1 MALNENIKVKM
12 PEHCVKVP
20 KNGTTYIQ
28 YTVRAYRNKQGKPTS
43 ERIAIGK
50 LDEETGMLIPNRNYY
65 EMFEKKDP
73 DAAPE
78 FVRSDGVYRLFSNIC
93 KKLGIESTLKQLYP
107 EQWSRI
113 LTVSQYM
120 LTEGN
125 VMYYLPDWQDETV
138 SYEKGR
144 MRDQDISK
152 LFADIDDEGRS
163 MFFRAWIKKAYHGE
177 YLAYDVT
184 SISSYGKGI
193 EDLEWGYNRDKEILP
208 QVNLAMYYGEDT
220 KLPLYYRVYPG
231 SITDKTHL
239 KYMLEDNEFLD
250 VKKVK
255 YVMDRGFYSAENLR
269 FITEQGHRF
278 VIAMPESLKYVQE
291 LISKHRAELINRSE
305 CHLGI
310 GMIYGKAYETTELGF
325 RMRVHLYYDPQK
337 VAADSE
343 RLYSELEKIE
353 NELKQMEEPPDRK
366 LHYDKY
372 FFINRSKDG
381 KLGYIRNHKAID
393 EALSMCGFFVIG
405 ETDFKKTSAEILE
418 IYRRRDVVEK
428 SFDNLKNS
436 LDMRRLYVQ
445 NRNTADGKLFCAFIA
460 LIVHSFMRN
469 HLAEYMQ
476 THKLTFERILLELKK
491 SKQIFSPK
499 YPSGSR
505 PINPPSKTFRDIF
518 LQCLGEV
525 VC

>member
-1 MALNENIKVKM
+1 MALNEKIKVKM

-28 YTVRAYRNKQGKPTS
+28 YTVRAYRNEKGKPTS

-50 LDEETGMLIPNRNYY
+50 LDTETGMLIPNRNYY
-65 EMFEKKDP
+65 EIFEKKDP
-73 DAAPE
+73 DALPE
-78 FVRSDGVYRLFSNIC
+78 LVRSNGVYRLFSEIC
-93 KKLGIESTLKQLYP
+93 KKTGIESLLKQVYP
-107 EQWSRI
+107 ERWKQI
-113 LTVSQYM
+113 LTVAQYM

-138 SYEKGR
+138 SYETER
-144 MRDQDISK
+144 LNDQEISR
-152 LFADIDDEGRS
+152 LFADLDEEGRP
-163 MFFRAWIKKAYHGE
+163 MFFRAWLKQTYHGE

-184 SISSYGKGI
+184 SISSYGRGI
-193 EDLEWGYNRDKEILP
+193 ESLEWGYNRDKETLP
-208 QVNLAMYYGEDT
+208 QINLAMYYGEDT
-220 KLPLYYRVYPG
+220 KLPLYYRMYPG

-239 KYMLEDNEFLD
+239 KYMLEDSDFLD

-269 FITEQGHRF
+269 FITERGHRF
-278 VIAMPESLKYVQE
+278 VIAMPNSLKYIRE
-291 LISKHRAELINRSE
+291 MITKHRDELINRSE
-305 CHLGI
+305 NHLGM
-310 GMIYGKAYETTELGF
+310 GMVYGKAYEITELGF

-337 VAADSE
+337 AAMESE

-353 NELKQMEEPPDRK
+353 NELQQMEEPPDRK

-372 FFINRSKDG
+372 FYINRAKDG
-381 KLGYIRNHKAID
+381 RLGYIRNHMAID
-393 EALSMCGFFVIG
+393 EALSLCGFFAIG
-405 ETDFKKTSAEILE
+405 ETDFKKTTTDILE

-445 NRNTADGKLFCAFIA
+445 NKDTADGKLFCAFIA
-460 LIVHSFMRN
+460 LIVHSYMRN
-469 HLAEYMQ
+469 HLSEYML
-476 THKLTFERILLELKK
+476 THKLTFDKILLELRK

-499 YPSGSR
+499 YPSGFRSL
-505 PINPPSKTFRDIF
+505 NPPSKTFRDIF
-518 LQCLGEV
+518 FECLGEV